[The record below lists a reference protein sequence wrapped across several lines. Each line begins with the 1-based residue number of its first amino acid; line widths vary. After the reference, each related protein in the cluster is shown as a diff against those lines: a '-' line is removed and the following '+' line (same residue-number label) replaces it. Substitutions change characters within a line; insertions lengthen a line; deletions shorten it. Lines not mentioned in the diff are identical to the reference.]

1 MSKRLLRDTQNEKIA
16 DVCSG
21 ITHRLQLD
29 PVLIRLMFLG
39 WMFLGLLGFLMMLTV
54 PINSLGFI
62 GVVAGGLSII
72 SYIMLWIVMPDDRR
86 HSIIE

>member
-39 WMFLGLLGFLMMLTV
+39 WMFLGLLGF
-54 PINSLGFI
+54 I